1 VISQKIKSLLKLVN
15 RIIEKH
21 IPYGASFFPEG
32 IFRAFGVN
40 HLVTSAYFLYFTKI
54 LFDPYNQTVP
64 GMAGIQHIQ
73 APQLIKLPPSSARGD
88 PALRKKKWLYFN
100 SKCSTCF
107 FNQSK
112 TNMNIFCEVALNLN
126 SHDKN
131 KIN

>member
-21 IPYGASFFPEG
+21 IPNGASFFPEG
-32 IFRAFGVN
+32 IFRAPEAN
-40 HLVTSAYFLYFTKI
+40 HFVASAHIPCFTNI
-54 LFDPYNQTVP
+54 PFDPYNQTIP
-64 GMAGIQHIQ
+64 GMAGIQHVQ
-73 APQLIKLPPSSARGD
+73 AAQLIKLPPSSTRGD

-107 FNQSK
+107 FIQLK

-126 SHDKN
+126 IH
-131 KIN
+131 